1 MMTFVTLVAIAAG
14 MIMLQMW
21 ESNTSR
27 AQPIR
32 VETEEELRKRYRDR
46 R

>member
-1 MMTFVTLVAIAAG
+1 MMTFVTLIAIAAG
-14 MIMLQMW
+14 LAMLQMW
-21 ESNTSR
+21 KSNTGE
-27 AQPIR
+27 AQFIR

>member
-1 MMTFVTLVAIAAG
+1 MMTFATLVAIAAG
-14 MIMLQMW
+14 VIMLQMW
-21 ESNTSR
+21 ESNTKR

-32 VETEEELRKRYRDR
+32 VETEEELQKRYRGR